1 MRLLHD
7 HTFSAFKLAC
17 KQYEFHILKQLLHP
31 TIPLWDSW
39 GRNISKLP
47 PGSSHHLLI
56 PAEERAMDSTGSIE
70 LSINDYTPEHVEE
83 IEEETLELHGCG
95 GHVGDV
101 EDPAFF
107 GLEPPKDTS
116 TPKKK
121 RKAATAER
129 EPRKRL
135 CRRRSGRQRW
145 ISRAQAFRQRRVAAT
160 APPTPAPATARPTPS
175 AAPAPQP
182 VSERVIITE
191 STSTC
196 GKIMQHRFSLP
207 PGILMNGVL
216 MVGEMKSDI
225 SKTLGRISRENSSC
239 IMKVWYMTTFEML
252 IWENGQRK
260 SRFVDFTSDCLLVD
274 TPLQEGQGTINNSD
288 RVMKSLGVK
297 ILRYCKNQNAMYGNG
312 LEFKILAAKV

>member
-1 MRLLHD
+1 MRLSHD

-47 PGSSHHLLI
+47 PGFSHHLLI

-83 IEEETLELHGCG
+83 IEETLEPHGSG

-107 GLEPPKDTS
+107 HLDPPKHTS

-135 CRRRSGRQRW
+135 CRRRSGRERW
-145 ISRAQAFRQRRVAAT
+145 ISRAQAFRQRRVATT
-160 APPTPAPATARPTPS
+160 APPTPAPAAARPTPS
-175 AAPAPQP
+175 PAPAPQ
-182 VSERVIITE
+182 V
-191 STSTC
+191 
-196 GKIMQHRFSLP
+196 
-207 PGILMNGVL
+207 
-216 MVGEMKSDI
+216 
-225 SKTLGRISRENSSC
+225 
-239 IMKVWYMTTFEML
+239 
-252 IWENGQRK
+252 
-260 SRFVDFTSDCLLVD
+260 
-274 TPLQEGQGTINNSD
+274 
-288 RVMKSLGVK
+288 
-297 ILRYCKNQNAMYGNG
+297 
-312 LEFKILAAKV
+312 